1 MQREDGSARRRGTA
15 AFEQGCW
22 DLYHFF
28 RVSAFGA
35 TATLPLLGA
44 GSADPQLPLRRAGGL
59 LAVATAFHSF
69 AYLHNDVCDLAL
81 DRTQPRRQRY
91 PLVRGAVAP
100 PVALGLALA
109 CLPLAFVL
117 HAWLVAPAPPGG
129 RGAPAR
135 PAAPAHL
142 ATACALLA
150 IYNRYGKICP
160 VPMLTDL
167 VQALGWA
174 ALLRYGAAATGRAAT
189 GLTALLAAYE
199 VLLILLVNGVHGALR
214 DLENDAARGAR
225 TTAIVLG
232 ARVEQGAL
240 RVSRPLLIYALL
252 LQAGLLALPAWG
264 VAANTAAQRGP
275 ARIAAGT
282 GVAGISLATL
292 ATLAAVARAGHASD
306 GAGMAHLVLLLSSP
320 VALVAPGLAACPRS
334 ALLAAHLAP
343 LIPNGMTYAALRWA
357 TGLERRQAP

>member
-1 MQREDGSARRRGTA
+1 MQREGGSAHRRGTA
-15 AFEQGCW
+15 AFEQFCW

-44 GSADPQLPLRRAGGL
+44 GSADPQLPLRRVGGL
-59 LAVATAFHSF
+59 LAVATAFHAF
-69 AYLHNDVCDLAL
+69 AYVHNDVCDLDL
-81 DRTQPRRQRY
+81 DRTQPRRQHY

-100 PVALGLALA
+100 PLALGLALA

-117 HAWLVAPAPPGG
+117 HARLVAPGTLSGCGAPPH
-129 RGAPAR
+129 RTAPV
-135 PAAPAHL
+135 HL

-150 IYNRYGKICP
+150 IYNHYGKICP

-174 ALLRYGAAATGRAAT
+174 ALLRYGAAATGREASR
-189 GLTALLAAYE
+189 LTALLAAYE
-199 VLLILLVNGVHGALR
+199 VLLIMLVNGVHGALR

-240 RVSRPLLIYALL
+240 RVPRALLVYALL
-252 LQAGLLALPAWG
+252 LQVGLLVLPAWG
-264 VAANTAAQRGP
+264 VAANSAGQRGP
-275 ARIAAGT
+275 ARIVAGA
-282 GVAGISLATL
+282 GVAGLSLAML
-292 ATLAAVARAGHASD
+292 ATLAAVARTGHASD
-306 GAGMAHLVLLLSSP
+306 GVGMAHLVLLLSSP
-320 VALVAPGLAACPRS
+320 VALVAPGLAARPRS
-334 ALLAAHLAP
+334 ALLVAHLAP

-357 TGLERRQAP
+357 AGLEGHTGP